1 VITIKDRS
9 DKEGQ
14 AVIVENKYSNRNSSQ
29 IWRVVY
35 TNAMGSEAYR
45 KKGQMSKNGTGFRVL
60 EEFYLRSRLPFERVA
75 ECVGA
80 NNVVLK
86 KYAKGRKA

>member
-1 VITIKDRS
+1 VITVKDRK
-9 DKEGQ
+9 DAEGQ
-14 AVIVENKYSNRNSSQ
+14 PVIVENRRNDASQ
-29 IWRVVY
+29 RWRVVY
-35 TNAMGSEAYR
+35 TNAMGSEAIR

>member
-1 VITIKDRS
+1 VITIKDRE
-9 DKEGQ
+9 DKEAQ
-14 AVIVENKYSNRNSSQ
+14 PLIVENKYSNRHPSQ
-29 IWRVVY
+29 TWRVVY
-35 TNAMGSEAYR
+35 TNAMGSEAIR
-45 KKGQMSKNGTGFRVL
+45 KKGEMSKNGTGFIVD
-60 EEFYLRSRLPFERVA
+60 EIFYLRSRLPFSRVA

>member
-1 VITIKDRS
+1 
-9 DKEGQ
+9 
-14 AVIVENKYSNRNSSQ
+14 
-29 IWRVVY
+29 
-35 TNAMGSEAYR
+35 MGSEAIR
-45 KKGQMSKNGTGFRVL
+45 KKGQMSKNGTGFIVD
-60 EEFYLRSRLPFERVA
+60 EIFYLRSTLPFERVA